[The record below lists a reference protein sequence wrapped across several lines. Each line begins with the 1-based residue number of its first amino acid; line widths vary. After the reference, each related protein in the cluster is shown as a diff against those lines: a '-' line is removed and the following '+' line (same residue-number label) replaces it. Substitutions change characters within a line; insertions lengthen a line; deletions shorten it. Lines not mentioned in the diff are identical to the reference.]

1 LPKEIFDEN
10 KFLELS
16 EYAVHCRVK
25 RIKDIVK
32 LKLRTKK
39 YLYTYQTDP
48 TSAERILRNISCE
61 IIEI

>member
-1 LPKEIFDEN
+1 LPKEIFDED

-16 EYAVHCRVK
+16 AYAFHCRVK

-39 YLYTYQTDP
+39 YLYTYKTDP
-48 TSAERILRNISCE
+48 TSAERILRNIGCE

>member
-1 LPKEIFDEN
+1 MPKEIFDEN
-10 KFLELS
+10 KFLELA
-16 EYAVHCRVK
+16 EFAIHCRVK

-48 TSAERILRNISCE
+48 NTANRLLNTIKCDV
-61 IIEI
+61 IEL

>member
-16 EYAVHCRVK
+16 EFAVHCRVK

-32 LKLRTKK
+32 LKLRTKR
-39 YLYTYQTDP
+39 YLYTYKTDP

>member
-1 LPKEIFDEN
+1 MPKELFDTE

-16 EYAVHCRVK
+16 KVAIHCRVK
-25 RIKDIVK
+25 RGKEDVK

-39 YLYTYQTDP
+39 YLFTLK
-48 TSAERILRNISCE
+48 AEIGVAEELLKKIDCQ